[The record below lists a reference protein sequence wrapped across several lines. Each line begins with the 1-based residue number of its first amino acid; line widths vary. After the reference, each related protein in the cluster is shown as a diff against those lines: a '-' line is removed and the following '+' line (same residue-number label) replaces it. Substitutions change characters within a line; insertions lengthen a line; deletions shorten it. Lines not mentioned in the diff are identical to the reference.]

1 MKSAIAFA
9 IESEAKQHSAENEKP
24 LRMVRVSAV
33 WLVEDRGQSIDPDAA
48 QPALIDELETIAICD
63 EIAKGITAELPAR
76 ALQLAASIRKRHAFA
91 WWHHDVARRV
101 REMMEA
107 GEVLAAWDE
116 ADYMRQGRW
125 EALET
130 EYRGRV
136 GGRRRA
142 AERNPFAIMLRGHA

>member
-76 ALQLAASIRKRHAFA
+76 ALQLAASIRKRHAEEI
-91 WWHHDVARRV
+91 RR
-101 REMMEA
+101 
-107 GEVLAAWDE
+107 
-116 ADYMRQGRW
+116 
-125 EALET
+125 
-130 EYRGRV
+130 
-136 GGRRRA
+136 GGQ
-142 AERNPFAIMLRGHA
+142 